1 MSATTTTTT
10 NNNNQQP
17 PHDAFTEFIHTLQY
31 IISVVVEYTW
41 YLIREIFYIILDII
55 GLAFMLASCIC
66 PSRTFISP
74 YVYFYALFVPLKSN
88 KNYFYSQEEL
98 QQMSLYKKVGKHR
111 GGAIWSGFVSFC
123 LAILDIFLVVA
134 AAFSICVPTRTLP
147 FLKEMYLAM
156 TCKRKLDED
165 IEIKHSYNVLLR
177 LTVARNFGRD
187 LCPN

>member
-74 YVYFYALFVPLKSN
+74 YVYFYALFV
-88 KNYFYSQEEL
+88 Q
-98 QQMSLYKKVGKHR
+98 
-111 GGAIWSGFVSFC
+111 
-123 LAILDIFLVVA
+123 
-134 AAFSICVPTRTLP
+134 
-147 FLKEMYLAM
+147 
-156 TCKRKLDED
+156 
-165 IEIKHSYNVLLR
+165 LR
-177 LTVARNFGRD
+177 FDN
-187 LCPN
+187 